1 MNKEAYETGLP
12 FIQKAEVDHKIDF
25 IQSDALSAINGLID
39 VSVFFFFFSI
49 DLNLLFASKT

>member
-25 IQSDALSAINGLID
+25 IQSDALSAINSLID
-39 VSVFFFFFSI
+39 VSVF
-49 DLNLLFASKT
+49 LLLFY